1 MMYCRVCFD
10 RDGSFNSKTVQVM
23 CTNEKT
29 GVQFK
34 AWICEIC
41 RSLGFE
47 TRVTCRTFFKT
58 IAF

>member
-34 AWICEIC
+34 AWICEGC
-41 RSLGFE
+41 QSLGYETRLLAGRSL
-47 TRVTCRTFFKT
+47 K
-58 IAF
+58 